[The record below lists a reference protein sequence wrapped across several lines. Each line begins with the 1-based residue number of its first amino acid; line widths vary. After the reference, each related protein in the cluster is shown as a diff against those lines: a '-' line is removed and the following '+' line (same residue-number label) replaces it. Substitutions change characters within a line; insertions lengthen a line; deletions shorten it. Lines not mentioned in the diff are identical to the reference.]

1 MNNKD
6 SDDIHAGLDRSRT
19 GHPGKET
26 GHFHGHIRAGGNGAR
41 GRRLLITLALNFII
55 PVVQIVGGLVAN
67 SMALISDA
75 IHNLSDFTAI
85 LISYIAFRIGRRGAS
100 VTSTFGYRRAEIM
113 AALLNVVV
121 LTCASAFIV
130 YGAAQRLFHQE
141 AISGLIVVLA
151 AGVGILGNGVSA
163 WLLHRDA
170 DHDLNI
176 RSAFLHM
183 LGDFLFSVAVLITG
197 VIILFRPWYWLDP
210 LLSVLIVLFIL
221 KNCWSILRES
231 TTVLMN
237 ATPKGFDLQEI
248 KACLEGIPGVT
259 STHYFHLWNVS
270 SSSVA
275 FSCHVVVPDQALSR
289 TEGLSKTIHR
299 RLLDDFGIDHPVL
312 QFETEACGNGSLLC
326 EASCGGDQDPSREDN
341 HHYQY

>member
-1 MNNKD
+1 MND
-6 SDDIHAGLDRSRT
+6 T
-19 GHPGKET
+19 GREDT
-26 GHFHGHIRAGGNGAR
+26 T

-55 PVVQIVGGLVAN
+55 PVVQIAGGLVAN

-100 VTSTFGYRRAEIM
+100 VTSTFGYQRAEIM
-113 AALLNVVV
+113 AALLNVTV
-121 LTCASAFIV
+121 LTAASVFIV
-130 YGAAQRLFHQE
+130 YGAAQRLMNPE
-141 AISGLIVVLA
+141 AISGLIVILA

-163 WLLHRDA
+163 WLLHRDS
-170 DHDLNI
+170 HYDLNV

-183 LGDFLFSVAVLITG
+183 LGDFLFSVAVLISG
-197 VIILFRPWYWLDP
+197 LVFLFKPWYWLDP

-231 TTVLMN
+231 TAILMN
-237 ATPKGFDLQEI
+237 ATPKGFDLHEI
-248 KACLEGIPGVT
+248 KDCLEGIPGVT
-259 STHYFHLWNVS
+259 SVHYFHLWNVS

-275 FSCHVVVPDQALSR
+275 FSCHVVVPDQPLSR
-289 TEGLSKTIHR
+289 TEELSGTIHR
-299 RLLDDFGIDHPVL
+299 ALLDDFGIDHPVL

-326 EASCGGDQDPSREDN
+326 EVSCNGDNGGNPVPSGAK
-341 HHYQY
+341 